1 MGMPDTSEITH
12 PSQLFEPESLTSQ
25 AKRRAALAI
34 ENTRKAYEELEAV
47 EQKCSSYIFGLA
59 QFAVEICPKKK
70 QPAELFGALCAYA
83 EAQYKERFNVVNLK
97 EALPVWSVYKS
108 NIMAGMRLGLN
119 PQEYA
124 TEWEFRKATAEK
136 RKPSLVTGSQSGEVT
151 KGSVTQLPAL
161 PMRPVRFEQAEK
173 AVLGLMIKSSLQQ
186 ILTRLLVE
194 AEYVKKGKEDEAQRI
209 LEEAVTKLSTLIDQR
224 RIKREAR
231 AR

>member
-1 MGMPDTSEITH
+1 MGMLDTSDITH

-59 QFAVEICPKKK
+59 QFAVETCPKKK

-119 PQEYA
+119 PMDYS

-136 RKPSLVTGSQSGEVT
+136 RKPTLVQSNEVT
-151 KGSVTQLPAL
+151 QGSVTRLPAL

-173 AVLGLMIKSSLQQ
+173 AVLGLMIRSSSLQQ
-186 ILTRLLVE
+186 LLTRLLVE
-194 AEYVKKGKEDEAQRI
+194 AEYVKKGKEDEAEQI
-209 LEEAVTKLSTLIDQR
+209 LTEAVTRLSTLIDQR

-231 AR
+231 AG

>member
-59 QFAVEICPKKK
+59 QFAAETCPKKK

-83 EAQYKERFNVVNLK
+83 EVQYKERFNVVNLK

-108 NIMAGMRLGLN
+108 NILAGMRLGLN
-119 PQEYA
+119 PKDYSS
-124 TEWEFRKATAEK
+124 EWELRKATADK
-136 RKPSLVTGSQSGEVT
+136 R
-151 KGSVTQLPAL
+151 QL
-161 PMRPVRFEQAEK
+161 K
-173 AVLGLMIKSSLQQ
+173 
-186 ILTRLLVE
+186 
-194 AEYVKKGKEDEAQRI
+194 
-209 LEEAVTKLSTLIDQR
+209 
-224 RIKREAR
+224 
-231 AR
+231 